1 MSNHSQENSDLDQID
16 RKILSAL
23 LQDGRMTITDL
34 SAKVGLSKT
43 PCQIRL
49 KNLIDQGYIR
59 GFRAVLNPQKL
70 GLDHI
75 AFVEV
80 RLSDTREK
88 ALAAFN
94 AAVMKL
100 NEVKECHMIAGSY
113 DYLLKVR
120 TSDIKSYRMVLGEK
134 ISSLPNVASTS
145 TFVVMEP
152 VKDSGIR
159 KQFK

>member
-1 MSNHSQENSDLDQID
+1 MAIVV
-16 RKILSAL
+16 RKVNCLP
-23 LQDGRMTITDL
+23 
-34 SAKVGLSKT
+34 T
-43 PCQIRL
+43 PLPIAPA
-49 KNLIDQGYIR
+49 IR
-59 GFRAVLNPQKL
+59 GFRAILNPQKL
-70 GLDHI
+70 GLHHI

-100 NEVKECHMIAGSY
+100 NEVEECHMIAGSY

-120 TSDIKSYRMVLGEK
+120 RSDIKSYRMVLGEK

-152 VKDSGIR
+152 VKDGGIG
-159 KQFK
+159 K

>member
-59 GFRAVLNPQKL
+59 GFRAILNPQKL

-100 NEVKECHMIAGSY
+100 NEVEECHMIAGSY

-134 ISSLPNVASTS
+134 ISSLPNVANTS

-152 VKDSGIR
+152 VKDGGIR
-159 KQFK
+159 K

>member
-100 NEVKECHMIAGSY
+100 NEVEECHMIAGSY

-120 TSDIKSYRMVLGEK
+120 TSDIKSYRLVLGEK

-152 VKDSGIR
+152 VKDGGIR
-159 KQFK
+159 K

>member
-1 MSNHSQENSDLDQID
+1 MPSKDQNNSDLDQID
-16 RKILSAL
+16 QKILSAL

-34 SAKVGLSKT
+34 SSKVGLSKT

-59 GFRAVLNPQKL
+59 GFRAILNPQKL

-94 AAVMKL
+94 AAVTKL
-100 NEVKECHMIAGSY
+100 NEVEECHMIAGSY

-152 VKDSGIR
+152 VKDGGIR
-159 KQFK
+159 K

>member
-1 MSNHSQENSDLDQID
+1 MGDNLVPNGLSRGNVDQQNSDLDQID

-23 LQDGRMTITDL
+23 RQDGRMTITDL

-49 KNLIDQGYIR
+49 KKLIDQGYIR
-59 GFRAVLNPQKL
+59 GFRAILNPQKL

-100 NEVKECHMIAGSY
+100 NEVEECQ
-113 DYLLKVR
+113 
-120 TSDIKSYRMVLGEK
+120 KS
-134 ISSLPNVASTS
+134 AT
-145 TFVVMEP
+145 
-152 VKDSGIR
+152 
-159 KQFK
+159 

>member
-100 NEVKECHMIAGSY
+100 NEVEECHMIAGSY

-134 ISSLPNVASTS
+134 ISSLPNVANTS

-152 VKDSGIR
+152 VKDGGIR
-159 KQFK
+159 K

>member
-1 MSNHSQENSDLDQID
+1 MSTNSHESSDLDQID

-59 GFRAVLNPQKL
+59 GFRAILNPQKL

-100 NEVKECHMIAGSY
+100 NEVEECHMIAGSY

-120 TSDIKSYRMVLGEK
+120 TSDIKSYRTVLGEK
-134 ISSLPNVASTS
+134 ISSLPHVASTS

-152 VKDSGIR
+152 VKDGGIR
-159 KQFK
+159 K